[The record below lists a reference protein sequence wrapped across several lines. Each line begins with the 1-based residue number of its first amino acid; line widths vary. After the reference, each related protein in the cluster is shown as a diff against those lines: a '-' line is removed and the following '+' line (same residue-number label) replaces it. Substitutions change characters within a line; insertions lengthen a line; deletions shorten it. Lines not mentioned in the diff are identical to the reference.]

1 MIFLDTHV
9 AAWLFAGDL
18 KLLSP
23 KGRER
28 LTKDELWLS
37 PMVGLELQFLFE
49 IGRTTRPASEVLIFL
64 QDHLAVAVCHVPFSQ
79 VTAEACLLEW
89 TRDPFDRLIVAHAKI
104 HSAPLLTRDRSIREH
119 YAGAVW

>member
-28 LTKDELWLS
+28 LAKDDLWIS
-37 PMVGLELQFLFE
+37 PMVGLELQFLYE
-49 IGRTTRPASEVLIFL
+49 IGRTTRPASEVLRFL
-64 QDHLAVAVCHVPFSQ
+64 QKRLAVAVCHVPFSQ
-79 VTAEACLLEW
+79 VAAAACLLEW
-89 TRDPFDRLIVAHAKI
+89 TRDPFDRLIVAHAKL
-104 HSAPLLTRDRSIREH
+104 HDAPLLTKDRSILEH
-119 YAGAVW
+119 YPAAIW